1 MFFLCRNHFH
11 RHSSPSHRI
20 HGTSMITLSTW
31 FHGFHGFLT
40 GHLLLSTYH
49 KYLHVFIYQLIKLIQ
64 QISLRGT
71 YFSPSIASIARK
83 NSVSLILLI
92 KNLCSFCSYVKKLIK
107 IRADTRDTWRH
118 ITLDIRTK
126 EHNFCPFCSSVKR
139 LISWPH
145 KTISMFVRLKYPN
158 KTHKHTY
165 CFP

>member
-11 RHSSPSHRI
+11 RHSSPTHGI
-20 HGTSMITLSTW
+20 HETSIITLSTW

-92 KNLCSFCSYVKKLIK
+92 KKLMLLLFLCQKVDKNTRRHTWYVETYNFRHKNKRTQPLLFFCQKK
-107 IRADTRDTWRH
+107 TWRH
-118 ITLDIRTK
+118 
-126 EHNFCPFCSSVKR
+126 
-139 LISWPH
+139 
-145 KTISMFVRLKYPN
+145 KY
-158 KTHKHTY
+158 
-165 CFP
+165 F